1 MKRPDRTF
9 ENAVITDTVKTLE
22 GLTLN
27 IHGVPARLF
36 PDGEVH
42 YSQDVFERLH
52 ALTRQTLEQNP
63 GISGVLEVNFA
74 DAPPLESKQAPP
86 NPISLEIARAIG
98 ASGLTH
104 AEVAKRLGV
113 SRPLVSRW
121 THPRYTGHTV
131 ETLERLANA
140 LGKKLE
146 VKLIDHAA

>member
-1 MKRPDRTF
+1 MKHPNRTF
-9 ENAVITDTVKTLE
+9 ENAVVTDTVKTPE

-36 PDGEVH
+36 PDGETH

-52 ALTRQTLEQNP
+52 VLTRQTLEQNL
-63 GISGVLEVNFA
+63 GKVAVLNVNFA
-74 DAPPLESKQAPP
+74 DAAPLEPKQTLP

-98 ASGLTH
+98 ESGLTH
-104 AEVAKRLGV
+104 AEVAQRLGV

-131 ETLERLANA
+131 ETLERLAYA